1 MLSNVILGLLPLLP
15 ALITA
20 QSSSTSSAGGYI
32 GYSLTESG
40 DPDSAVYE
48 TANTP
53 ANVSTTYPPPDVFLN
68 ASVHVGEIDI
78 LVQNLSAKVNLDA
91 QVLNLLQ
98 FNAGVDASVNR
109 VQLLIQNVDAKVI
122 LEARLA
128 NLVLMINDVLNSID
142 LNPVLVTLGQS
153 IETIGNETAGAIG
166 DLTGTGS
173 SSKSKR
179 STPGPGPEDYNIA
192 HNILYSMN
200 DYRGNTHTNR
210 VLAQNGD
217 LVDHSLNNNGD
228 VYATKVVGNYKTDMT
243 FTGHNITV
251 TGSDGQK
258 QTELEYLYTP
268 FVGLEVVAG
277 IVVDAAGNA
286 VKTQVLA
293 EASAG
298 GTSTIAEDDL

>member
-1 MLSNVILGLLPLLP
+1 MLSNLIFALPLLP
-15 ALITA
+15 AFVSA
-20 QSSSTSSAGGYI
+20 QSSSTANGGGYI

-48 TANTP
+48 TASTP

-98 FNAGVDASVNR
+98 FNAGVDASINR
-109 VQLLIQNVDAKVI
+109 VQLLIQNVNAKVI

-142 LNPVLVTLGQS
+142 LNPVLVTLGNAV
-153 IETIGNETAGAIG
+153 ETIGNETAGAIG
-166 DLTGTGS
+166 DITGNLN
-173 SSKSKR
+173 KR
-179 STPGPGPEDYNIA
+179 SGPEDYNIA
-192 HNILYSMN
+192 HNVLFSMN
-200 DYRGNTHTNR
+200 DYSGKTHTNR

-217 LVDHSLNNNGD
+217 LVEHSLNNDGH
-228 VYATKVVGNYKTDMT
+228 VSAEKVVGNYKTDMT
-243 FTGHNITV
+243 FTGHNTTV
-251 TGSDGQK
+251 TVNGQVE
-258 QTELEYLYTP
+258 TELQYIYTP
-268 FVGLEVVAG
+268 FAGLEVVAA
-277 IVVDAAGNA
+277 IFVDAAGT
-286 VKTQVLA
+286 VVRTQVLA

-298 GTSTIAEDDL
+298 GTSTVAEDDL